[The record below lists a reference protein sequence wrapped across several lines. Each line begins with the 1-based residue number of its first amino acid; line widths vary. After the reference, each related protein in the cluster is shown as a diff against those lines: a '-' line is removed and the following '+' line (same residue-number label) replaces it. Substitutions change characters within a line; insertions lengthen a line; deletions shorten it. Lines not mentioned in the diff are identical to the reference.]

1 MQSYKC
7 LTNKSWTTFHFNALR
22 RSASAKT
29 NRKKIGARIQSYAK
43 KVLLVYG
50 GGSIKKSGLYNEVLA
65 SLKEAG
71 ISHAELSGVQANPTY
86 DKVLEGIEIA
96 KKEQVQMILA
106 VGGGSVI
113 DTSKAIAI
121 GFYEADA
128 WSFFQNGGEPS
139 NVLPIATVLTIP
151 AAGSEVS
158 PDAVITYKG
167 RKLGYSS
174 QKIRP
179 VVSVINPEIFFTL
192 PKNQIANGVTDMMS
206 HIFER
211 YFTQTT
217 HTELIDS
224 LCEATLRTIMR
235 NALILMKDPKNYDA
249 WAEVALGGS
258 VAHNGLLGC
267 GRIQD
272 WGCHSMEHE
281 LSAHDDRVPHGAGLA
296 VLTPNWMKYVYK
308 ENPQMF
314 LQFATNVMEVT
325 LDRDTEKT
333 IHRGIDKLRDFFNTI
348 GQPATLTEL
357 GIGNAPLAEMANKC
371 VGNGYTGNFKPLY
384 QEDVHNIYKM
394 SL

>member
-1 MQSYKC
+1 MDNFSFQCITKLC
-7 LTNKSWTTFHFNALR
+7 FGKDQQ
-22 RSASAKT
+22 
-29 NRKKIGARIQSYAK
+29 KKIGARIQPFAK

-50 GGSIKKSGLYNEVLA
+50 GGSIKKSGLYDEVVA
-65 SLKEAG
+65 SLTEAG
-71 ISHAELSGVQANPTY
+71 IAHVELSGVQANPTY
-86 DKVLEGIEIA
+86 EKVLEGIEIA

-121 GFYEADA
+121 GFYEANA
-128 WSFFQNGGEPS
+128 WSFFEKGGEPS

-167 RKLGYSS
+167 RKLGFSS

-249 WAEVALGGS
+249 WSEVALGGS
-258 VAHNGLLGC
+258 FAHNGLLGC

-272 WGCHSMEHE
+272 WGCHGMEHE

-357 GIGNAPLAEMANKC
+357 GIGNAPLAEMAAKC